1 MAVTAV
7 SAAQG
12 VLNIL
17 EAVRS
22 AGLSNDT
29 RVYQA
34 STSELYGKV
43 AEVPQSETTPF
54 YPRSP
59 YAVSKLFGFWIVKN
73 YRYSK
78 LFARECIATGAKM
91 FDSMLQ
97 VSTTVQK
104 MWHKCAVQGGI

>member
-1 MAVTAV
+1 MLYHAL
-7 SAAQG
+7 AAQG
-12 VLNIL
+12 VLNVL

-22 AGLSNDT
+22 AGLSHDT

-73 YRYSK
+73 YRYRK
-78 LFARECIATGAKM
+78 LSDSACYADGVKMPLCVPLVPLIART
-91 FDSMLQ
+91 
-97 VSTTVQK
+97 STTV
-104 MWHKCAVQGGI
+104 WDV